1 MGAWISIHIALLFN
15 NNSNENIHVNNLKHG
30 KNQTVYIDG
39 IIGIAAAPDFI
50 QDLWLQN
57 QDQNQ
62 NRNKADSKSNNDAV
76 HIKSRYER
84 SSYRIYI
91 TSKLVED
98 AKKNWEILP
107 STVLQSER
115 KKPS

>member
-1 MGAWISIHIALLFN
+1 M
-15 NNSNENIHVNNLKHG
+15 V
-30 KNQTVYIDG
+30 KNQKVYIDG

-57 QDQNQ
+57 QNQ
-62 NRNKADSKSNNDAV
+62 NHNKADSKSNNDAV

-115 KKPS
+115 KKP

>member
-1 MGAWISIHIALLFN
+1 MGF
-15 NNSNENIHVNNLKHG
+15 
-30 KNQTVYIDG
+30 
-39 IIGIAAAPDFI
+39 IGIAAAPDFI